1 MKGEM
6 LQEVW
11 LGEIAAGIKLHD
23 VWKVWNMVD
32 SQWLAFF
39 WKKDEARS

>member
-1 MKGEM
+1 M
-6 LQEVW
+6 LQGVW

-32 SQWLAFF
+32 SQ
-39 WKKDEARS
+39 